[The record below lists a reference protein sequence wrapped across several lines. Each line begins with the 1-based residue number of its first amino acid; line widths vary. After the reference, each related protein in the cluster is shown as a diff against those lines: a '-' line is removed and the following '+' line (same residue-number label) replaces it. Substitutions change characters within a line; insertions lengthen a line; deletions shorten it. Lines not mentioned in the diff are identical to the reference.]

1 MSTVIGVFRDVTS
14 AENAVRALRD
24 KGFGDNEIS
33 IIAKDDQKGRT
44 GNQDMETG
52 DDFATDSMADGTAWG
67 GALGGVAGLLAGMG
81 ALAIP
86 GIGPIVAA
94 GPLAGVLSGAV
105 TGGVAGGLIDL
116 GIPEERGRRYEEDI
130 KQGGVLAVVE
140 TSEDKVN
147 DASSILR
154 EWCQKRETHG
164 TTSPISWQENKRF
177 EKGIRHGCLFF
188 CQPKLRVG
196 RKDNLNWN
204 EADRGVDSHEGS
216 QRATGKMGQ
225 EVCKGFKMPQPHIGG
240 RRQFFRK
247 GPLDVKCFQIWVRL

>member
-1 MSTVIGVFRDVTS
+1 LSTVIGVFRDVTS

-44 GNQDMETG
+44 GNQGMETG

-116 GIPEERGRRYEEDI
+116 GIPEERGRQYEEDI

-154 EWCQKRETHG
+154 ENGAKSVETHG
-164 TTSPISWQENKRF
+164 
-177 EKGIRHGCLFF
+177 
-188 CQPKLRVG
+188 G
-196 RKDNLNWN
+196 RDKSN
-204 EADRGVDSHEGS
+204 
-216 QRATGKMGQ
+216 
-225 EVCKGFKMPQPHIGG
+225 
-240 RRQFFRK
+240 
-247 GPLDVKCFQIWVRL
+247 